1 MERQLRFLTSPQ
13 GGEVQQRRLQLGEA
27 GLQEHVHENFPTVI
41 NKVESAPIGERQ
53 QRDAIDSTG
62 TVRPCPRAK
71 WSHQMKL
78 FIIQLLKDHDV
89 PGFRN
94 QNAWSKEAW
103 TSITSQLNT
112 KFVVSFTVNQ
122 VKQKEQDLK
131 KDYRSVKDLLAE
143 SGFGWDSVR
152 MMVDAPADIW
162 ATFAARKNSK
172 DALQWRDKSFPYYDE
187 LVPLYDGRHAEGR
200 TRRGMDYYASW
211 ANNVVISVD
220 EQPDVYQS
228 PSPTLQGAREYGM
241 HFSIEEET
249 EDFIADAAQC
259 SSTPFQQMKST
270 PSSAQARTEKS
281 SSRRAKKQK
290 RSTVEPPE
298 GFHERY
304 LKLKQEEIDRFAGI
318 EEKKASIEEKKAED
332 PYNINKCI
340 ITLEGL
346 DGLQVSDILLASDI
360 FQAKDHREVFLSFS
374 SDELR
379 LAWIKREITRSNTN
393 YQC

>member
-1 MERQLRFLTSPQ
+1 MSSGVSFRFRDGFKSKFIVT
-13 GGEVQQRRLQLGEA
+13 EDR
-27 GLQEHVHENFPTVI
+27 NI
-41 NKVESAPIGERQ
+41 ESEWRA
-53 QRDAIDSTG
+53 DW
-62 TVRPCPRAK
+62 PCPRAK
-71 WSHQMKL
+71 RSHQMKL
-78 FIIQLLKDHDV
+78 FLIQLLKDHDV

-122 VKQKEQDLK
+122 VKQKEQDFK

-187 LVPLYDGRHAEGR
+187 LVPLYDGRHAKGR
-200 TRRGMDYYASW
+200 TRRGMDYSASR
-211 ANNVVISVD
+211 ANNVVISID
-220 EQPDVYQS
+220 EQPDAYQS
-228 PSPTLQGAREYGM
+228 PSPTLQGAGEYGM

-249 EDFIADAAQC
+249 EDFTADAAQR

-270 PSSAQARTEKS
+270 PSSSQARTEKP

-290 RSTVEPPE
+290 RSTAEPPE

-304 LKLKQEEIDRFAGI
+304 LKLKQKEIDRFAAI

-332 PYNINKCI
+332 SYSISKCI

-346 DGLQVSDILLASDI
+346 DGKEQGKI
-360 FQAKDHREVFLSFS
+360 
-374 SDELR
+374 
-379 LAWIKREITRSNTN
+379 
-393 YQC
+393 Y